1 VVCRVSGGGRG
12 VFDIDEEGVLN
23 MILSDVRT
31 LRFFVNGT
39 WEESSG
45 EARTVMNPSTGEVIA
60 RVPFATAAEVDRTVR
75 AAHEAFLKWREVPV
89 VERVQVL
96 YRYKALLEKHTD
108 HVARI
113 LATENGKVFEDA
125 KTEVK
130 RAIQM
135 VEVACG
141 MPTLMMGDS
150 LENVSRGIDS
160 QSIRQ
165 PLGVCAGITP
175 FNFPAMVPMW
185 MFPFAIACGN
195 SFILKPSEKVPMT
208 PTRTAELLEEA
219 GIPAGVFNVI
229 HGGKAS
235 VDALMAHPLV
245 RAVSFVGS
253 SPIAKYVYEE
263 SAKHGK
269 RVQAL
274 GGAKNHLVVM
284 ADADMDKSV
293 EAIMSSAFGAAGERC
308 LAGSVLVP
316 VGEAAGPLLEKLVA
330 AAKALPVGDSMDA
343 GTGMGPLVTGEHR
356 DKVAGY
362 IENGVAEGA
371 QALCDGR
378 SAAKGSEGFF
388 LGPTIFD
395 HVTPKMTIA
404 REEIFGPVLAVIRA
418 KTLDEAITLVNSSE
432 FGNTTS
438 IFTSDGKSAR
448 EYCSRVECG
457 MVGVNIGVAAP
468 MAFFPFSG
476 WKQSFFGDL
485 HAHGKDAVAFYTE
498 QKVIMTRWF

>member
-1 VVCRVSGGGRG
+1 
-12 VFDIDEEGVLN
+12 
-23 MILSDVRT
+23 MIASETTIRT
-31 LRFFVNGT
+31 LDFYINGK
-39 WEESSG
+39 WEPAAGS
-45 EARTVMNPSTGEVIA
+45 ATHPVTNPATGEVIA
-60 RVPFATAAEVDRTVR
+60 RVAYAGASEVDRAVR
-75 AAHEAFLKWREVPV
+75 AAHNAFLNWREVPV
-89 VERVQVL
+89 VDRVQVL
-96 YRYKALLEKHTD
+96 YRYKALLEKHLED
-108 HVARI
+108 VARI
-113 LATENGKVFEDA
+113 LTTENGKTFDDA
-125 KTEVK
+125 RTEV
-130 RAIQM
+130 RRSIQM

-150 LENVSRGIDS
+150 LENVARGIDS
-160 QSIRQ
+160 VSIRQ

-195 SFILKPSEKVPMT
+195 AFVLKPSEKVPLT
-208 PTRTAELLEEA
+208 PTRTAELLHDA
-219 GIPAGVFNVI
+219 GLPEGVYNLI
-229 HGGKAS
+229 HGDKVAA
-235 VDALMAHPLV
+235 DALMAHPLV
-245 RAVSFVGS
+245 KAVSFVGS
-253 SPIAKYVYEE
+253 TPIAKYVYET

-274 GGAKNHLVVM
+274 GGAKNHLVVTPGS
-284 ADADMDKSV
+284 DLEKSV

-316 VGEAAGPLLEKLVA
+316 VGDVAEPLLNLLL
-330 AAKALPVGDSMDA
+330 AKAKSLKVGDGLQS
-343 GTGMGPLVTGEHR
+343 GTEMGPLVTSDHCKRVES
-356 DKVAGY
+356 Y
-362 IENGVAEGA
+362 IEKGVAEGA
-371 QALCDGR
+371 KPLCDGR
-378 SAAKGSEGFF
+378 DAKTGGGFF

-395 HVTPKMTIA
+395 NVTPQMTIA
-404 REEIFGPVLAVIRA
+404 KEEIFGPVLSVIRV
-418 KTLDEAITLVNSSE
+418 KTLDDAIALVNSSP

-448 EYCSRVECG
+448 EYCSKVECG

-498 QKVIMTRWF
+498 QKVVMTRWF

>member
-1 VVCRVSGGGRG
+1 
-12 VFDIDEEGVLN
+12 
-23 MILSDVRT
+23 MIATETSVQT
-31 LRFFVNGT
+31 LKFYVNGK
-39 WEESSG
+39 WEDAAG
-45 EARTVMNPSTGEVIA
+45 TTTHPITNPATGEVIA
-60 RVPFATAAEVDRTVR
+60 HVPYATAAQVDRVAR
-75 AAHEAFLKWREVPV
+75 LAHDAFLKWREVPV
-89 VERVQVL
+89 IDRVQVF
-96 YRYKALLEKHTD
+96 YRYKTLLEKHVED
-108 HVARI
+108 VARV
-113 LATENGKVFEDA
+113 LSTENGKTLEDA
-125 KTEVK
+125 KMSV
-130 RAIQM
+130 RRGIQM

-160 QSIRQ
+160 VSIRQ
-165 PLGVCAGITP
+165 PIGVCAGITP

-195 SFILKPSEKVPMT
+195 TFILKPSEKVPMT
-208 PTRTAELLEEA
+208 PTRTAELLHDA
-219 GIPAGVFNVI
+219 GIPEGVFNLI
-229 HGGKAS
+229 HGDKVA
-235 VDALMAHPLV
+235 VDALLEHPLV
-245 RAVSFVGS
+245 RAISFVGS
-253 SPIAKYVYEE
+253 SPVAKYVYEQ

-284 ADADMDKSV
+284 PDADLEKSV

-316 VGEAAGPLLEKLVA
+316 VGESAEPLLKLLVSKV
-330 AAKALPVGDSMDA
+330 KALHLGDGMQP
-343 GTGMGPLVTGEHR
+343 GVEMGPLVTDDHR
-356 DKVAGY
+356 RKVTGY
-362 IENGVAEGA
+362 IEKGVAEGA
-371 QALCDGR
+371 KPLCDGR
-378 SAAKGSEGFF
+378 EAAKGAKDGFF

-395 HVTPKMTIA
+395 NVTPEMTIA
-404 REEIFGPVLAVIRA
+404 KEEIFGPVLSVIRV
-418 KTLDEAITLVNSSE
+418 KTLNDAIDLVNSSR

-438 IFTSDGKSAR
+438 IFTGDGKSAR
-448 EYCSRVECG
+448 EYASRIECG

-498 QKVIMTRWF
+498 QKVVMTRWF